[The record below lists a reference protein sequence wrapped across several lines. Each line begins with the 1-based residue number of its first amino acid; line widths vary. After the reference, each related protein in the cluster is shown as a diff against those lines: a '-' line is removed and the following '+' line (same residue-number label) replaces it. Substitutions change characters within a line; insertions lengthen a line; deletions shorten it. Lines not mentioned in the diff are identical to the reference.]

1 MSTEAKKLT
10 RRGFLKL
17 SSLVAAGA
25 AMTACQPSQA
35 PQAPAEATTAPAGAA
50 EAPKAE
56 AGPVTLDYWFC
67 WSGIYQEKQ
76 RKILD
81 TFEQEFEGKIKVADL
96 TVPSNIRDK
105 MLTAVAANAAP
116 DAAACFGDIVTLAAK
131 GAFMAIDEYV
141 KASSV
146 IKLDALYQPRV
157 AACKWRDK
165 MFGFPYNCS
174 AELLLWNSDV
184 LNEVGV
190 DPTKQIETWDELTQI
205 SKELVKYDE
214 NGNLSRAAYTNW
226 FPRHSATWF
235 WINGGDAYDST
246 NDKITIDQPQN
257 VEGLQTLIDYAWNVY
272 GDVAKA
278 DDFNAGA
285 GSEAQG
291 PFCVGAMAVTY
302 AGDWDPSTYHSW
314 CPSIKMWPQ
323 LFPKAAKGTELVAA
337 GAGDFQAI
345 LRGAPHPDQAYQFIE
360 WMVMKGNKMWTEAG
374 VDTNCVVADAG
385 IVRSDWP
392 EIFGD
397 KAAEVSKWWA
407 QAAALTRP
415 VENTPVYGFMND
427 ELRRVFDLAIHKQMT
442 ASEALAEAQTNVQ
455 AEMDK
460 YTIS

>member
-1 MSTEAKKLT
+1 MLAKRIT
-10 RRGFLKL
+10 RRDFLKL
-17 SSLVAAGA
+17 SSVAAAGA
-25 AMTACQPSQA
+25 AMAACAPQPAAPAPAAEPAGGAEA
-35 PQAPAEATTAPAGAA
+35 PQAE
-50 EAPKAE
+50 E
-56 AGPVTLDYWFC
+56 AGPVTLNYWFC

-76 RKILD
+76 RAILD
-81 TFEQEFEGKIKVADL
+81 VFEQEFDDQIKIADL

-105 MLTAVAANAAP
+105 MLTAVAADAAP
-116 DAAACFGDIVTLAAK
+116 DCAACFGDVVTLAAK
-131 GAFMAIDEYV
+131 GAFISIDDYV
-141 KASSV
+141 KASSI
-146 IKLDALYQPRV
+146 IKLDALYEPRV
-157 AACKWRDK
+157 QATFWRGK
-165 MFGFPYNCS
+165 QFGLPYNCS
-174 AELLLWNSDV
+174 AELLIWNSDV

-190 DPTKQIETWDELTQI
+190 DPTKQIETWDEFTEV
-205 SKELVKYDE
+205 SKKIVKYDD
-214 NGNLSRAAYTNW
+214 NGNLARAAYTNW

-235 WINGGDAYDST
+235 WINGGDAYDAT

-285 GSEAQG
+285 GAEAQG
-291 PFCVGAMAVTY
+291 PFCIGAMAATY
-302 AGDWDPSTYHSW
+302 DGDWGPSTYHSW
-314 CPSIKMWPQ
+314 CPDIKMWPQ
-323 LFPKAAKGTELVAA
+323 LFPKAAKGTELVAC

-397 KAAEVSKWWA
+397 KAAELSKWWA
-407 QAAALTRP
+407 EAAALTKP

-427 ELRRVFDLAIHKQMT
+427 ELRRVFDLAIHKQIT
-442 ASEALAEAQTNVQ
+442 AEEALAEAQQNVE
-455 AEMDK
+455 AENEK
-460 YTIS
+460 YTVS